1 MDQSQPCLSSPATAS
16 KTSVHPVLPTTLI
29 VRACVQ
35 NLKNFIVRNLSTRRH
50 APRLSPANPPVLTSA
65 AASRLLR
72 SSFSRH
78 QRLRLVKTN
87 PHQKYRGQKPSHA
100 PPRAGEASGLFLCS
114 DPRAPTRPAIR
125 PACSVSCCAPTRPA
139 IRPAY
144 LFYISYSFLMDT
156 TKLPQTVIAAHPS
169 FSSRNGSKY
178 CKNCYQQGH
187 LLFECPTVQCRYCHK
202 IGHIVYN
209 CPTRPPKPSHS
220 RTLPWPDN
228 PSVVAATKNHSL
240 LLLSHMFRLVSNTWY
255 FDSACCN
262 HMSPDSQL
270 FSSVIP
276 TTHAPLIQTANGS
289 YISANHTGR
298 RVGRMFELTSL
309 HLPSTPTPPPSQV
322 AHTASVF
329 PLSLWHLRLGHVSVQ
344 KLRSLVSS
352 GFLGQVKHD
361 SVDCVSCQL
370 AKQPALSFTNSD
382 SSSHAS
388 FDLIHS
394 DIWGPSPTA
403 TVGGS
408 KYFVIFVDDFSRYTW
423 IYLMHNRSELAQI
436 YRTFAQMISTQ
447 FSKTIKIFRTDNAM
461 EYRDSQFLDFI
472 HTQGTIIQRSCAGT
486 SQQNGRAER
495 KHRHILDSVRA
506 FLISAS
512 CPERFWGEAALTAVY
527 TINRLPSSALQNVTP
542 FERLYGTPASY
553 SSLRV
558 FGCAC
563 FVLLQPHE
571 HSKLEPRSRLCC
583 FLGYGIEHKGYRCWD
598 PISQRL
604 RISRHVVFWEH
615 TMFNSLS
622 KFTTC
627 STPSFFTN
635 PSLPL
640 FPISPADSPTS
651 PLAPPLA
658 VDPVLDQTPDLPLAA
673 PPADSPASPQEP
685 ALPVDPVTDQP
696 PLLPLRRSDRVR
708 APPAH
713 LRDYSCFSAVLSL
726 HEPHTYRE
734 ACTNPLWQQAMTEE
748 LQALEKTHT
757 WDLVDLPHGKSAIGC
772 KWVYKI
778 KTKSDGS
785 IERYKARLVAKGY
798 AQEYGID
805 YEETF
810 APVARIT
817 SVRSLLAIAAVHQ
830 WPLFQMDVKN
840 AFLNGDLTEEVY
852 MQAPPGYSDYPDK
865 VCLLRR
871 ALYGLKQAPRAWF
884 AKFSS
889 IVHQFGFSSSSH
901 DTALFIRRSDKGMIL
916 LLLYVDDMII
926 TGDDHSGI
934 SDFKLFLHQQFE
946 MKDLGHLSY
955 FLGLEVS
962 SDSTGYYLSQAKYA
976 SDLLSRAG
984 LTDTKVVSTPLEMN
998 ARLTP
1003 LDGTPLSDATLYRQ
1017 LVGSLVYLTVT
1028 RPDIA
1033 HAVHLVSQFLSAP
1046 HSTHYAAVL
1055 HILRYIKGTMFHGLH
1070 FSAHSTLD
1078 LCAYSDADWA
1088 GDPTD
1093 RRSTTGFCFFLGD
1106 SLISWR
1112 SKKQHIVSRSST
1124 EAEYRALA
1132 DTTSELLALRWLL
1145 EDMGVTHSSPTVIH
1159 CDNRSAIQIAH
1170 NDVFHERTKHIEIDC
1185 HLVRHHLSA
1194 GILHLLPVSSSD
1206 QTADI
1211 FTKTFPPGRFRD
1223 LVSKLKMASVK
1234 PP

>member
-1 MDQSQPCLSSPATAS
+1 MP
-16 KTSVHPVLPTTLI
+16 
-29 VRACVQ
+29 
-35 NLKNFIVRNLSTRRH
+35 
-50 APRLSPANPPVLTSA
+50 
-65 AASRLLR
+65 
-72 SSFSRH
+72 
-78 QRLRLVKTN
+78 
-87 PHQKYRGQKPSHA
+87 Y
-100 PPRAGEASGLFLCS
+100 
-114 DPRAPTRPAIR
+114 
-125 PACSVSCCAPTRPA
+125 
-139 IRPAY
+139 
-144 LFYISYSFLMDT
+144 
-156 TKLPQTVIAAHPS
+156 
-169 FSSRNGSKY
+169 
-178 CKNCYQQGH
+178 
-187 LLFECPTVQCRYCHK
+187 VQCRYCHK

-209 CPTRPPKPSHS
+209 CPTKPPKPGHS
-220 RTLPWPDN
+220 RTLPRLGN
-228 PSVVAATKNHSL
+228 PFVVAAAKASL
-240 LLLSHMFRLVSNTWY
+240 STPSLSSISVSELRPLVFSMVKQFMSTFGKISSAVSGNTWY
-255 FDSACCN
+255 FNSACCN

-289 YISANHTGR
+289 YISVSHTGSVSTPILSFSDTYLIPNLTLNLISVGQLCELGYDLWFGSSGCRVQDPRTNQVLGTGR

-344 KLRSLVSS
+344 KLRSLVFS

-361 SVDCVSCQL
+361 LVDCVSCQL
-370 AKQPALSFTNSD
+370 AKQPALSFNNSD
-382 SSSHAS
+382 SFSHTS
-388 FDLIHS
+388 FDLIHF

-403 TVGGS
+403 TV
-408 KYFVIFVDDFSRYTW
+408 
-423 IYLMHNRSELAQI
+423 
-436 YRTFAQMISTQ
+436 
-447 FSKTIKIFRTDNAM
+447 
-461 EYRDSQFLDFI
+461 
-472 HTQGTIIQRSCAGT
+472 GT

-495 KHRHILDSVRA
+495 KHCHILDSVRA

-527 TINRLPSSALQNVTP
+527 TINCLPSSALQNVTP
-542 FERLYGTPASY
+542 FERLYAARTFQIRTSILSMLFLRDRVPTTITFVFNPIPKKTKVIVVRTLSLNVFAFLVTLFSRNTPCLIPFP
-553 SSLRV
+553 SLQLV
-558 FGCAC
+558 PP
-563 FVLLQPHE
+563 LP
-571 HSKLEPRSRLCC
+571 
-583 FLGYGIEHKGYRCWD
+583 
-598 PISQRL
+598 
-604 RISRHVVFWEH
+604 
-615 TMFNSLS
+615 
-622 KFTTC
+622 
-627 STPSFFTN
+627 FTN

-640 FPISPADSPTS
+640 FPHDTSPDPSAILPISPADSPVS

-658 VDPVLDQTPDLPLAA
+658 VNPVLDQTPDLPF
-673 PPADSPASPQEP
+673 ADSPASPQEP
-685 ALPVDPVTDQP
+685 APPVDPVTDQT
-696 PLLPLRRSDRVR
+696 PLLPLHRSDWVR

-757 WDLVDLPHGKSAIGC
+757 WDL
-772 KWVYKI
+772 
-778 KTKSDGS
+778 
-785 IERYKARLVAKGY
+785 
-798 AQEYGID
+798 EYGID

-810 APVARIT
+810 AFVARIT
-817 SVRSLLAIAAVHQ
+817 SLRSLLAIAAVHQ
-830 WPLFQMDVKN
+830 WPLFQMDVEN

-901 DTALFIRRSDKGMIL
+901 DTTLFIRRSDKGMIL
-916 LLLYVDDMII
+916 LLLYVDDIII

-934 SDFKLFLHQQFE
+934 FYFKLFLHQQFE

-962 SDSTGYYLSQAKYA
+962 SNSTGYYLSYAKYA
-976 SDLLSRAG
+976 SDLLSHVG
-984 LTDTKVVSTPLEMN
+984 LIDTKVVSIPLEMN

-1003 LDGTPLSDATLYRQ
+1003 LDGTPLSDATLYHQ

-1046 HSTHYAAVL
+1046 HSTHYAAVI

-1070 FSAHSTLD
+1070 FSAHSTLN
-1078 LCAYSDADWA
+1078 LCAYSDANWA
-1088 GDPTD
+1088 GDLLTATLLLD
-1093 RRSTTGFCFFLGD
+1093 FVSFWETLLFLG
-1106 SLISWR
+1106 
-1112 SKKQHIVSRSST
+1112 
-1124 EAEYRALA
+1124 A
-1132 DTTSELLALRWLL
+1132 LL
-1145 EDMGVTHSSPTVIH
+1145 EDMGLTHSSPTVIH
-1159 CDNRSAIQIAH
+1159 CDNRSAIQIVH
-1170 NDVFHERTKHIEIDC
+1170 NDIFHERTKHIEIDC
-1185 HLVRHHLSA
+1185 HLVCHHLST
-1194 GILHLLPVSSSD
+1194 GILHLLPVSSSN

-1211 FTKTFPPGRFRD
+1211 FTKTFPSGRFRD
-1223 LVSKLKMASVK
+1223 LISKPKMASVR